1 MAKVKN
7 FFIKTGRWFKNHAP
21 TKRRLIQLYAALLTN
36 ANIKGFVNGRIYTGA
51 TKNVCVPGM
60 NCYSCPGAV
69 GACPLG
75 SLQDS
80 LAQSNNRAPFY
91 ILGIL
96 ALFGLMFARTI
107 CGFFCPVGLG
117 QELLYKVKTPKVKK
131 SRFTRLLSYLKY
143 VLLVVF
149 VIAVPLIYNGIPG
162 FCKYICPAGT
172 FGGSLPLLAHS
183 GNGDFYD
190 ALGYLFTWKFAL
202 LVVFIILCIFF
213 YRFFCRFVCPLGAI
227 YGFFNK
233 FALIG
238 VKLDKEKCVDCG
250 LCINTC
256 KMDIKHVGDHEC
268 INCGECIP
276 ACPTKA
282 ITWKGSQIFLH
293 GIEVP
298 AAEDKPEGG
307 IKVAAAVAVNTE
319 SAMTVGSAD
328 NNVILNES
336 EESHSDTDMTV
347 GSFGKPQ
354 DDKEHEQNDFE
365 VYKAKVKKRA
375 FWLQFSAWAVAI
387 AVLIGALVY
396 FNFIDTAEAV
406 QTYKVGDT
414 CPDFT
419 LSTVYETAGSRDENG
434 NVLEEFTLSDYR
446 GKVVVLNF
454 WYTTCDPC
462 KAELPYFNQAKT
474 DYGDDIVIAV
484 IHSATIRG
492 YVQEII
498 DDENG
503 INASDWGL
511 IFTHDTKEVNIY
523 EQLGGKDAYPMT
535 AIIDANG
542 VITFTWANS
551 LEKDYLYEQIDK
563 ALEVEYVPEQ

>member
-36 ANIKGFVNGRIYTGA
+36 ANIKGFVNGRIYTGG

-80 LAQSNNRAPFY
+80 LAQSNTTTPYY
-91 ILGIL
+91 IIGIL
-96 ALFGLMFARTI
+96 ALFGLLFARTI

-117 QELLYKVKTPKVKK
+117 QELLYKIKTPKVKK
-131 SRFTRLLSYLKY
+131 SRYTRLLSYLKY
-143 VLLVVF
+143 VLLVVM
-149 VIAVPLIYNGIPG
+149 VIAIPLIYNGIPA

-172 FGGSLPLLAHS
+172 FGGSLPLLSHP
-183 GNGDFYD
+183 GNSEFYD
-190 ALGYLFTWKFAL
+190 ALSYLFTWKFVL
-202 LVVFIILCIFF
+202 LVIFIVLCIFF

-238 VKLDKEKCVDCG
+238 VKLDSDKCVDCG
-250 LCINTC
+250 LCISTC

-282 ITWKGSQIFLH
+282 ISWKGSKIFLH
-293 GIEVP
+293 GISEEKVEEVTP
-298 AAEDKPEGG
+298 QTEEPAVAAE
-307 IKVAAAVAVNTE
+307 IAV
-319 SAMTVGSAD
+319 
-328 NNVILNES
+328 S
-336 EESHSDTDMTV
+336 EEKN
-347 GSFGKPQ
+347 F
-354 DDKEHEQNDFE
+354 EQ
-365 VYKAKVKKRA
+365 YKAKIQKRS

-396 FNFIDTAEAV
+396 FNFIDTAAAV
-406 QTYKVGDT
+406 QTYKVGDV

-419 LSTVYETAGSRDENG
+419 LSTVYDTAGARDENG
-434 NVLEEFTLSDYR
+434 ELLEKFTLSDYR

-462 KAELPYFNQAKT
+462 KAELPYFQQT
-474 DYGDDIVIAV
+474 QEEYGDKIVTAV
-484 IHSATIRG
+484 IHSATIEASPTA
-492 YVQEII
+492 VQNMI
-498 DDENG
+498 NLG
-503 INASDWGL
+503 LNASDWGL
-511 IFTHDTKEVNIY
+511 IFLHDSKDVNIY
-523 EQLGGKDAYPMT
+523 ETLGGKDDYPRT
-535 AIIDANG
+535 VIIDAEG
-542 VITFTWANS
+542 EITFVWSNK
-551 LEKDYLYEQIDK
+551 LEKDYLCEQIDK
-563 ALEVEYVPEQ
+563 ALQK

>member
-36 ANIKGFVNGRIYTGA
+36 ANIKGFVNGRIYTGG

-91 ILGIL
+91 IIGIL

-172 FGGSLPLLAHS
+172 FGGSLPLLAHP

-307 IKVAAAVAVNTE
+307 IKVAAAVAEVQAQTSVTEE
-319 SAMTVGSAD
+319 SAAAVA
-328 NNVILNES
+328 
-336 EESHSDTDMTV
+336 EEKDS
-347 GSFGKPQ
+347 
-354 DDKEHEQNDFE
+354 FE

-462 KAELPYFNQAKT
+462 KAELPYFNQAKD

-498 DDENG
+498 DDVNG

-535 AIIDANG
+535 VIIDANG